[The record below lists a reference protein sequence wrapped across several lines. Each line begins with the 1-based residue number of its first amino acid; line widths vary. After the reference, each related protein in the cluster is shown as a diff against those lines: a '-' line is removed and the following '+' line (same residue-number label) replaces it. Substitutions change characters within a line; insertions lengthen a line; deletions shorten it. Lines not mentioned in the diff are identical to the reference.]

1 MPGTLLWDACVSPIF
16 SAQLGIGAGP
26 MVSCLLIRNRE
37 PERLGNLPDTTQVL
51 SREARKVEFVLRALR
66 KAIQPAFFAYNYL
79 FVGGGL
85 NYF

>member
-1 MPGTLLWDACVSPIF
+1 
-16 SAQLGIGAGP
+16 

-79 FVGGGL
+79 FVGGGVKL
-85 NYF
+85 FLIYEFVCVYVLVTQSCPILPAAK